1 MTLSRPITQAAS
13 ALRDKFRDVRATSL
27 ALAAPLSAED
37 QCVQS
42 MPDASP
48 TKWHLA
54 HTSWFFEAVVL
65 APHATGYTP
74 FDRRFFHLFNSY
86 YESLGPR
93 HPRPQRG
100 LLTRPSLAEVHAY
113 RDHVEAGGLLSYG
126 ANIREMP
133 RQAATYFDRI
143 FKGANP
149 GDLPIEQPTKFELVI
164 NLKTAKAL
172 GLTIPPSVLQRADH
186 VIE

>member
-1 MTLSRPITQAAS
+1 MPAKPSSVPLETPAHPWRQALA
-13 ALRDKFRDVRATSL
+13 ARFAQVRAHSA

-65 APHATGYTP
+65 TPHATGYTP

-93 HPRPQRG
+93 HPRPQARRPDRG
-100 LLTRPSLAEVHAY
+100 AQARRRH
-113 RDHVEAGGLLSYG
+113 LS
-126 ANIREMP
+126 RRLPE
-133 RQAATYFDRI
+133 RSDR
-143 FKGANP
+143 
-149 GDLPIEQPTKFELVI
+149 
-164 NLKTAKAL
+164 
-172 GLTIPPSVLQRADH
+172 R
-186 VIE
+186 